1 MRALTLSGAMAR
13 TLSKY
18 FIASVKLPRLPRAA
32 PMLLRASTLSGSIVK
47 TLSKYFIASVKLPR
61 PPRAAPLLM
70 RVSTLSDAM
79 PNVSND
85 LIYPTYKKIEK

>member
-1 MRALTLSGAMAR
+1 LS
-13 TLSKY
+13 
-18 FIASVKLPRLPRAA
+18 RLPRAA

-85 LIYPTYKKIEK
+85 LIYPTDKKIEK

>member
-1 MRALTLSGAMAR
+1 MSGAMAR

-18 FIASVKLPRLPRAA
+18 FIASVKLPRLPKSTPLLYRA
-32 PMLLRASTLSGSIVK
+32 LTLSGAIVK

-70 RVSTLSDAM
+70 RISTLSDAM

>member
-1 MRALTLSGAMAR
+1 LLYRALTLSGA
-13 TLSKY
+13 
-18 FIASVKLPRLPRAA
+18 
-32 PMLLRASTLSGSIVK
+32 IVK

-85 LIYPTYKKIEK
+85 LIYPTDKKIEK